1 MNDAWIYQTLDK
13 MNKKKKKSKN
23 NHLLSNFIVRA
34 VIITAIILV
43 IILNFGPFSSQKK
56 MNYICPYCA
65 FEIFDSIYQITV
77 TCPQCDEMMQEI
89 KFIR

>member
-1 MNDAWIYQTLDK
+1 MNNEWIHQTLDK
-13 MNKKKKKSKN
+13 MKKEKKKLKH
-23 NHLLSNFIVRA
+23 NHSLSNFIVRF
-34 VIITAIILV
+34 VIIAAIILV